1 MAQFLPVG
9 VEALAGSIWAL
20 ASDFTVLFAPDESS
34 FTASDAFVCEAGS
47 LDEGSPTIWDS
58 ASSGNTEVHKW
69 DFASVE
75 IIGYGEAEPGAL
87 RNSPVRPRT
96 GSGHETAESE
106 PIDDLT
112 PSDDLCQ
119 KPFLMIAGSLPAAS
133 GKGPACG
140 RHICWTSDQI

>member
-1 MAQFLPVG
+1 MAQCLPVG
-9 VEALAGSIWAL
+9 VEALACSILAL
-20 ASDFTVLFAPDESS
+20 ASDFTVLFAPGESS

-58 ASSGNTEVHKW
+58 VSSGDTEGHKW

-96 GSGHETAESE
+96 GSEHETAESE

-112 PSDDLCQ
+112 LSDDLGQ

-133 GKGPACG
+133 GKGPARAAAG
-140 RHICWTSDQI
+140 GFRPVVA